1 MAENKVVNT
10 TQLDADLTTIAN
22 AIREKAGVSDALV
35 FPDGFADVIS
45 GIASVPPNIS
55 ALASGTIIITE
66 QKSSLSITHG
76 LGVVPNFYFVRAQEP
91 FDGSADNSKIYTAYG
106 GNIGGTQ
113 LEHLSYYTTGGY
125 GTSQRLNRYLVSATT
140 LSTMSATGFY
150 YKPDCLYHWIC
161 GVFME
166 Q

>member
-10 TQLDADLTTIAN
+10 TQLEADLTTISD
-22 AIREKAGVSDALV
+22 AIRAKAQSSDSLV
-35 FPDGFADVIS
+35 FPNGFVGA
-45 GIASVPPNIS
+45 IANIAGLPPNIS

-91 FDGSADNSKIYTAYG
+91 FDGAADNSKIYTAYG

-113 LEHLSYYTTGGY
+113 LEHLSYFTTGGY
-125 GTSQRLNRYLVSATT
+125 GTSQRLNRYLTNATT
-140 LSTMSATGFY
+140 LSTMSATGYY
-150 YKPDCLYHWIC
+150 YKPDCIYHWIC
-161 GVFME
+161 GVFKE